1 VKRRADAAWA
11 AAVALGCAATTGWL
25 LVAFALGSECDGEHC
40 MDWAL
45 ADAVAVGA
53 SLLALVAWAVTRGR
67 RRGLLWAATLP
78 LLVPLWHVLAV

>member
-1 VKRRADAAWA
+1 
-11 AAVALGCAATTGWL
+11 
-25 LVAFALGSECDGEHC
+25 

-78 LLVPLWHVLAV
+78 LLVPVWHVLVV